1 MASFP
6 TLDPVVPHYFD
17 SDAPAIEK
25 RSLAFRF
32 TGSGREYFR
41 IQLKNLALTLLTL
54 GLYRPFAVV
63 SAYRHRLAHLM
74 LEVDDGFDHV
84 LAGVQS
90 TGGAAGDASAD
101 LLGVDLS
108 W

>member
-1 MASFP
+1 
-6 TLDPVVPHYFD
+6 
-17 SDAPAIEK
+17 
-25 RSLAFRF
+25 
-32 TGSGREYFR
+32 
-41 IQLKNLALTLLTL
+41 
-54 GLYRPFAVV
+54 
-63 SAYRHRLAHLM
+63 M